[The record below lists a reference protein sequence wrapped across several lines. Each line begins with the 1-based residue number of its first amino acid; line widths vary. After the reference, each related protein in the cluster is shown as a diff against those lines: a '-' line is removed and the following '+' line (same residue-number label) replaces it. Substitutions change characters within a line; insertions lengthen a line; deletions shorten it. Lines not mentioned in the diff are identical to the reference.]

1 LRRLPPEWSDLPLRT
16 TIGAVIAGTNM
27 DIADTDMATV
37 DMVGT
42 VDTVDTVAIDR
53 ETLAIAVELSAEG
66 YKILQCGGF

>member
-1 LRRLPPEWSDLPLRT
+1 
-16 TIGAVIAGTNM
+16 M

>member
-1 LRRLPPEWSDLPLRT
+1 MRRLPPEWSDLPLRT

-37 DMVGT
+37 DTVGMVGT
-42 VDTVDTVAIDR
+42 VGIDR

-66 YKILQCGGF
+66 YRILQCGGF

>member
-1 LRRLPPEWSDLPLRT
+1 MPLRT
-16 TIGAVIAGTNM
+16 RIRAGAITAGTNM

>member
-1 LRRLPPEWSDLPLRT
+1 MPLRT

>member
-1 LRRLPPEWSDLPLRT
+1 
-16 TIGAVIAGTNM
+16 
-27 DIADTDMATV
+27 MATV